1 MKKEETKSASEKLE
15 LRREVTVWGSYMWG
29 YADVGADIYAA
40 LGMGACN
47 EQALR
52 EIL

>member
-1 MKKEETKSASEKLE
+1 MGPEAPKPSSEKLE